1 MLHLAKNLVS
11 LYLNFME
18 KVKIIALYKFT
29 ELSSLEVL
37 KNDLYHVCSENAV
50 KGTFLIASEGI
61 NGTIAGQEVGIDN
74 VENYIRKLP
83 NCSDVNLKISFAAKM
98 PFLHLKIKIK
108 NEIVTMG
115 VPYVNPSHLV
125 GRYVDA
131 KHWDEFISSEKIVLV
146 DTRNDYEVS
155 IGTFE
160 GAINPNTQ
168 SFREFPNWWSENSEN
183 LKNKKIAMFCTGG
196 IRCEKSTNFLLSEG
210 VKEVYHL
217 KGGILKYFESA
228 NFSGSKWSGEC
239 FVFDQRVAVKPGL
252 LEGSYSLCFA
262 CRRPVSPQDKN
273 HIFFEEG
280 VSCHNCYFQHPDE
293 RKAGFRERQKQFVLQ
308 KRRGQGKLK

>member
-1 MLHLAKNLVS
+1 
-11 LYLNFME
+11 ME
-18 KVKIIALYKFT
+18 KVKIMALYKFT

-37 KNDLYHVCSENAV
+37 KNDLYHVCSENSV

-61 NGTIAGQEVGIDN
+61 NGTIAGHEVGIDN
-74 VENYIRKLP
+74 VENFIRKLP

-115 VPYVNPSHLV
+115 VPYVNPGHLV
-125 GRYVDA
+125 GRYIDA
-131 KHWDEFISSEKIVLV
+131 MNWDEFISSEKIVLV

-155 IGTFE
+155 IGSFE
-160 GAINPNTQ
+160 GAINPNTK
-168 SFREFPNWWSENSEN
+168 SFREFPNWWSENSKK

-228 NFSGSKWSGEC
+228 NFSSSTWSGEC
-239 FVFDQRVAVKPGL
+239 FVFDQRVSVKPGL

-280 VSCHNCYFQHPDE
+280 VSCHNCYFQHSDE
-293 RKAGFRERQKQFVLQ
+293 RKGGFRERQKQFVLQ
-308 KRRGQGKLK
+308 KRRDQGKLK